1 MRKVFQHIAI
11 LPFILFGVKLSAQP
25 ADTLDVLF
33 VGNSYTYFWNM
44 PLIVE
49 TLSENAD
56 VYIKARKSTEGGVTW
71 KDHWEGAKGLKTQE
85 RIDAEEWDIVILQN
99 HSLSTIRDLDQF
111 MEYGDKLIAKV
122 QRADAEA
129 VLYATWARDFNPL
142 MQSDIMAGYEQLA
155 QKHGLRNARA
165 GEVWEDIRQ
174 LRPELELYDPD
185 GSHPS
190 PIGSYVNAVLFY
202 CLLTGESAQ
211 GLPKRVIARD
221 KYGEE
226 LYLAILSEEDAEFIH
241 DVVDRHFAN
250 EGGND

>member
-1 MRKVFQHIAI
+1 MRETTKNITF
-11 LPFILFGVKLSAQP
+11 LLFILCGVRLSAQP

-44 PLIVE
+44 PLMLE

-71 KDHWEGAKGLKTQE
+71 KDHWEGAKGLTTQQ
-85 RIDAEEWDIVILQN
+85 RIAGEDWDIVILQN
-99 HSLSTIRDLDQF
+99 HSLSTIRNLNQF
-111 MEYGDKLIAKV
+111 MAYGDQLIGKV
-122 QRADAEA
+122 QDADAEP
-129 VLYATWARDFNPL
+129 VLYTTWARDFNPL
-142 MQSDIMAGYEQLA
+142 MQNEISAGYEQLA
-155 QKHGLRNARA
+155 QKHGLRNALA

-174 LRPELELYDPD
+174 LRPELELFDPD

-190 PIGSYVNAVLFY
+190 PVGSYVNAVIFY

-211 GLPKRVIARD
+211 GLPKRIIAKD

-226 LYLAILSEEDAEFIH
+226 LYLAILSEEDAAFIH

-250 EGGND
+250 PEGDE